1 MTSWHREH
9 LAESQ
14 SALLDTWLP
23 DAQLGADLSWD
34 LALTTVL
41 DVSAGAGR
49 FIVKAGSGD
58 NHHVSREIAA
68 HRTATGVLADTGHAS
83 RMVHCDNEANI
94 LVTTY
99 LPGQLVQGTSAEADP
114 DTYLQAGRLL
124 GRFHRQH
131 VRIDDAVDARATC
144 KALAWLDGE
153 HRIDH
158 GTATLLRE
166 TLRSHLPVSVP
177 VVPTHGDWQPRNW
190 LFNANDQDRPGTVRI
205 IDFGRFEHRPA
216 MSDFCR
222 LAAQQWQDNPELE
235 AAFFDGYGAD
245 PRDRELW
252 RIIQIREA
260 IGTAAWAYKIGDETF
275 ERQGHRMIAAA
286 LALP

>member
-9 LAESQ
+9 LADTQ
-14 SALLDTWLP
+14 FALLDTWLP

-68 HRTATGVLADTGHAS
+68 HRTATGVLAGTGHAS

-158 GTATLLRE
+158 GTATLLRKH
-166 TLRSHLPVSVP
+166 SAPI
-177 VVPTHGDWQPRNW
+177 
-190 LFNANDQDRPGTVRI
+190 F
-205 IDFGRFEHRPA
+205 RFRCPL
-216 MSDFCR
+216 CR
-222 LAAQQWQDNPELE
+222 
-235 AAFFDGYGAD
+235 
-245 PRDRELW
+245 RT
-252 RIIQIREA
+252 A
-260 IGTAAWAYKIGDETF
+260 IGSHATGSSTQATRTGLEPCASSTSDDSNTA
-275 ERQGHRMIAAA
+275 RQ
-286 LALP
+286 